1 MSYLWRRLSLAP
13 LLFVTV
19 SFLTFW
25 SLRLIGTNAEIVQ
38 GILNTNYTADNA
50 ARLTKELGLDRP
62 FFAQYFSWFGK
73 LLRGDFGTSYYT
85 RNSVWSYMKDGIP
98 TSIQLV
104 IMSMVFALLLSMP
117 LGILAAY
124 RQGTKVDRGIGLF
137 SFGLLSLPGFVV
149 GIVLLFVFAVRL
161 GWFPAGQSIP
171 FTENPL
177 QSMHHMVLPALA
189 LALGINANYQRTLR
203 TDMVNSLQEDFVTLA
218 KSKGLSDRYILLR
231 HALRPSS
238 FTLLTLTGITI
249 GGLIGNAF
257 IVESL
262 FTLNGLGRKLIQAV
276 FQRDFPVVLSGVMLI
291 TLVFII
297 TTTTVDL
304 LYGVLD
310 PRVRRLRAVS

>member
-1 MSYLWRRLSLAP
+1 MSYLWRRISLAP

-25 SLRLIGTNAEIVQ
+25 SLRLIGSNAEIVQ
-38 GILNTNYTADNA
+38 GILNTNYTPDNA
-50 ARLTKELGLDRP
+50 ARLTRELGLDRP
-62 FFAQYFSWFGK
+62 FFVQYFTWLGK

-85 RNSVWSYMKDGIP
+85 RDSVWSYMKDGIP

-124 RQGTKVDRGIGLF
+124 RQGTKVDRAIGLF

-171 FTENPL
+171 FTQNPL
-177 QSMHHMVLPALA
+177 QSMHHMVLPSLA

-297 TTTTVDL
+297 TTTAVDL

>member
-1 MSYLWRRLSLAP
+1 MSYLWRRLAVAP

-25 SLRLIGTNAEIVQ
+25 SIRLIGTNDDIVR
-38 GILNTNYTADNA
+38 GLLNTNYTEDNA
-50 ARLTKELGLDRP
+50 KRLVKQLGLDRP
-62 FFAQYFSWFGK
+62 FFAQYFSWLGK
-73 LLRGDFGTSYYT
+73 LVRGDLGQSYYS
-85 RNSVWSYMKDGIP
+85 RQSVWIYMKDGIP

-104 IMSMVFALLLSMP
+104 IMSMIMALALSMP
-117 LGILAAY
+117 LGIFAAY
-124 RQGTKVDRGIGLF
+124 RQGSRTDRAIGVF
-137 SFGLLSLPGFVV
+137 SFGLLSLPGFVI
-149 GIVLLFVFAVRL
+149 GIFLLFGFASRVR
-161 GWFPAGQSIP
+161 WFPAGQSMP
-171 FTENPL
+171 FTENPW
-177 QSMHHMVLPALA
+177 QSIKHMILPSLA
-189 LALGINANYQRTLR
+189 LALGLTATFQRTLR

-257 IVESL
+257 IVENL
-262 FTLNGLGRKLIQAV
+262 FTLNGLGRKVIQAL
-276 FQRDFPVVLSGVMLI
+276 FQKDIPVVLSGTMMI

-297 TTTTVDL
+297 TTTAVDL

-310 PRVRRLRAVS
+310 PRVRHARALA

>member
-25 SLRLIGTNAEIVQ
+25 SLRLIGSNAEIVQ
-38 GILNTNYTADNA
+38 GILNTNYTPDNA
-50 ARLTKELGLDRP
+50 ARLTKDLGLDRP
-62 FFAQYFSWFGK
+62 FFVQYFSWLGK

-171 FTENPL
+171 FTQNPL
-177 QSMHHMVLPALA
+177 QSMHHMVLPSLA

-262 FTLNGLGRKLIQAV
+262 FTLNGLGRKLVQAV

-291 TLVFII
+291 TLVFIV